1 MMGVRGSDYS
11 DTELAL
17 EAPIPLLAA
26 GVRRKTLAMQICQ
39 NAFAPSQL
47 TIC

>member
-1 MMGVRGSDYS
+1 MTGVRGSDYS

-26 GVRRKTLAMQICQ
+26 GVRKRPWQCTSVKMPLLLV
-39 NAFAPSQL
+39 N
-47 TIC
+47 